1 MGGIWV
7 IGANGQTPAGF
18 GAPHAQ
24 IGADLETVPLL
35 ANLDSDPALELLVA
49 ATDGRLHAWNG
60 DGSEVRDGD
69 ANPGTTGVWAVA
81 GRSLRGSIPVEAQL
95 GAAGDAVLFGA
106 PPDQAGNGALCW
118 AFTGGKGP
126 TVRSAVL
133 AGDATAVPVVFPGTN
148 PIVVTATVVRGATRF
163 YAVSPLGN
171 GGMGAVAELDPAGG
185 APSGAVRTIIAGDL
199 DGDGRYELIA
209 GDDKGRTW
217 AYATGVPLA
226 GEPVQPELQL
236 VRGWP
241 FELGIATAHDL
252 ALADFDRDGR
262 HEVLISALDGRL
274 YGVNF
279 NGTPQLSFPA
289 TVGRTDGPAPRLVPS
304 PLAIDLTGDPAPEL
318 LFAPGDG
325 RAFAYDARGAALS
338 GWPLPGPA
346 ARGAALVVEDLD
358 QDGDLELL
366 APSDFGGTTTL
377 IAYDLGLTEGPGS
390 TWRSYRGGPGH
401 RGVLSESPAP
411 TPTDSPVLSEVFVY
425 PNPVRGN
432 RATIHFTLGQ
442 DSHVAVEILDPLGR
456 VVANPLAGETLPG
469 HTDHEVRWDV
479 RDAASGVYLMRLT
492 LAGGGEDQIEL
503 LPFAV
508 TR

>member
-1 MGGIWV
+1 MPV
-7 IGANGQTPAGF
+7 
-18 GAPHAQ
+18 
-24 IGADLETVPLL
+24 L
-35 ANLDSDPALELLVA
+35 ANLDADPALEFLVV

-81 GRSLRGSIPVEAQL
+81 GRSLRGSVPVVAPL
-95 GAAGDAVLFGA
+95 GAAGDAIVFGA

-126 TVRSAVL
+126 TVQSAVV

-148 PIVVTATVVRGATRF
+148 PRVVTATVLRGATRF
-163 YAVSPLGN
+163 FAVSPLAN
-171 GGMGAVAELDPAGG
+171 GGIGAVAEIDPAS
-185 APSGAVRTIIAGDL
+185 APTGAVRTIIAGDL
-199 DGDGRYELIA
+199 DGDGRYELVA
-209 GDDKGRTW
+209 GDDQGRTW

-236 VRGWP
+236 LRGWP
-241 FELGIATAHDL
+241 FELGIRTAHDL

-262 HEVLISALDGRL
+262 HEVLITALDGRL

-289 TVGRTDGPAPRLVPS
+289 TVGGSDGPAPRLVPS

-325 RAFAYDARGAALS
+325 RAFAYGANGEALP
-338 GWPLPGPA
+338 GWPWPGPA

-366 APSDFGGTTTL
+366 APSDLGGTTTL
-377 IAYDLGLTEGPGS
+377 IAYDLGASEGPGS

-401 RGVLSESPAP
+401 RGVLSEPPAP
-411 TPTDSPVLSEVFVY
+411 TPADSPVLSEVFVY
-425 PNPVRGN
+425 PNPVKGN
-432 RATIHFTLGQ
+432 RATIHFSLGQ
-442 DSHVAVEILDPLGR
+442 DSHVEVEILDPLGR
-456 VVANPLAGETLPG
+456 VVATPLAGETLPG

-492 LAGGGEDQIEL
+492 LAGGGQDQIEL
-503 LPFAV
+503 RSFAV